1 MDEST
6 EQKPVAPASDAPRDV
21 VPDLPQEPPPLP
33 PEATGAAPGIAQ
45 SGDGAGDGAAPPPQD
60 PPLDQ
65 PQDQP
70 ATSQPPQ
77 QDQPATQDQKSE
89 NGNAAPPTGAAPSE
103 TAPSSESS
111 PPPSNA
117 AQRKNSLWGAF
128 FSILLLAALIWG
140 YWFDGSSG
148 EQVRD
153 IEYAPD
159 FIALVEAGC
168 VPRVQIV
175 RNDTLSQI
183 SGKVRHPTAA
193 AASGRSALPMRAESG
208 MAISPG
214 DPPRSGADS
223 ADEPLSGEPLSDK
236 ATLSESPTLA
246 ALLAKY
252 PDGTPFRV
260 NARESDAMEALLVAR
275 GVAYEWKRQDTRL
288 AFIIA
293 QILPTLLFFGLVYFF
308 FYRGMR
314 GRDGLGFGKS
324 RAIIANPDAKGRV
337 TFKDVAG
344 CDEAK
349 EDVVEVVEYLK
360 NPGKFGRL
368 GGKMPRGILLSGPPG
383 TGKTLLAKAI
393 AGEAGVPFFSISGSD
408 FVEMFV
414 GVGASRVRDMF
425 VQAKKHSPCLVFI
438 DEIDAVGRRRGAGI
452 GGGHD
457 EREQTLNALLVEMD
471 GFGSNSGIVV
481 IAATNRPDVLDPA
494 LLRPGRFDRQL
505 VVDLPTMEGR
515 LAILKVHAAKVK
527 LAPGTD
533 LSKIARGTPGCS
545 GADLANIVN
554 EAALV
559 AARAEKPGV
568 DEDDFEAARDKV
580 LWGKERRSHAMDDEE
595 KRLTAYHEA
604 GHAVCAVLEK
614 HADPVH
620 KVTIIPRGMALGLTA
635 FLPKKDRTHYSRS
648 QILADLVVAM
658 GGRAA
663 EETFLDDVSTGAR
676 QDIKQAT
683 QLAHSYVCD
692 WGLSDALGPRAYGKN
707 EELVFLGAEVNRTQ
721 DYSEETARK
730 IDAEVDVLLRNA
742 HEVALE
748 HLRSRRDAVEALVKL
763 LLEKET
769 VDGDAVEALV
779 NPKT

>member
-1 MDEST
+1 MSNDT
-6 EQKPVAPASDAPRDV
+6 
-21 VPDLPQEPPPLP
+21 PPPPVP
-33 PEATGAAPGIAQ
+33 PA
-45 SGDGAGDGAAPPPQD
+45 PPQD
-60 PPLDQ
+60 NPAGGATPPPWQ
-65 PQDQP
+65 PGPPP
-70 ATSQPPQ
+70 APFKTSQDDDAGKSGEETSAADGSADGGDKTRNARKAPDSDGEKGDSSGEERPGRRAGG
-77 QDQPATQDQKSE
+77 QPRGSSW
-89 NGNAAPPTGAAPSE
+89 GGMAALLLIAAIVWGFFWNDGTGADSPRDIEYSPDFVMLVNSGLVRKVEIVRGDGLCQIRGTVAGENRTGNQGDGGIQSAE
-103 TAPSSESS
+103 PSSVPREGEKDGASSSQVIASPAKADLRAARNGAAESS
-111 PPPSNA
+111 PPHIGEGTVATSRVDGQDAVATLADVIASKYPTGTKFRVQARASDDLE
-117 AQRKNSLWGAF
+117 RF
-128 FSILLLAALIWG
+128 LLANGVSYDWKQQDPRIT
-140 YWFDGSSG
+140 
-148 EQVRD
+148 
-153 IEYAPD
+153 
-159 FIALVEAGC
+159 FILV
-168 VPRVQIV
+168 
-175 RNDTLSQI
+175 
-183 SGKVRHPTAA
+183 
-193 AASGRSALPMRAESG
+193 
-208 MAISPG
+208 
-214 DPPRSGADS
+214 
-223 ADEPLSGEPLSDK
+223 
-236 ATLSESPTLA
+236 
-246 ALLAKY
+246 
-252 PDGTPFRV
+252 
-260 NARESDAMEALLVAR
+260 
-275 GVAYEWKRQDTRL
+275 
-288 AFIIA
+288 
-293 QILPTLLFFGLVYFF
+293 QILPSLVFFGLVYWFF
-308 FYRGMR
+308 FRRMG

-324 RAIIANPDAKGRV
+324 RAQMVVPTGQQRV

-393 AGEAGVPFFSISGSD
+393 AGEADVPFFSISGSD

-425 VQAKKHSPCLVFI
+425 VQAKKQSPCLVFI

-471 GFGSNSGIVV
+471 GFGTNSGIVV

-515 LAILKVHAAKVK
+515 LEILKVHAAKVK

-580 LWGKERRSHAMDDEE
+580 LWGKERRSHAMDEEE

-648 QILADLVVAM
+648 QILADLVVSM

-663 EETFLDDVSTGAR
+663 EEVFLDDVSTGAR

-683 QLAHSYVCD
+683 ALAHSFVCD
-692 WGLSDALGPRAYGKN
+692 WGLSEVLGPRAYGKN

-721 DYSEETARK
+721 DYGDEAARK
-730 IDAEVDVLLRNA
+730 IDEEVDGLIRDA
-742 HEVALE
+742 HSKALA
-748 HLRSRRDAVEALVKL
+748 HLRGNRSAVEELVRR

-769 VDGDAVEALV
+769 VDGSEVEAIVRGGL
-779 NPKT
+779 